1 MIPEEK
7 GSNMPMKLKREDM
20 KRRILN
26 YLDYMNDEDL
36 KEISV
41 TMYHI
46 SKRRMDLKI
55 KKDAE
60 MKREKE
66 SDAGE

>member
-1 MIPEEK
+1 
-7 GSNMPMKLKREDM
+7 MPMELKHEEMRN
-20 KRRILN
+20 RILN
-26 YLDYMNDEDL
+26 YLDYMNDDDL

>member
-1 MIPEEK
+1 
-7 GSNMPMKLKREDM
+7 MPMELKREDM
-20 KRRILN
+20 KSRILN
-26 YLDYMNDEDL
+26 YLDYMNDDDL

-60 MKREKE
+60 IKREKE

>member
-1 MIPEEK
+1 
-7 GSNMPMKLKREDM
+7 MPMELKREDM
-20 KRRILN
+20 KSRILN
-26 YLDYMNDEDL
+26 YLDYMNDDDL

-41 TMYHI
+41 TMYHL

>member
-1 MIPEEK
+1 
-7 GSNMPMKLKREDM
+7 MPMELKREDM
-20 KRRILN
+20 KSRILN
-26 YLDYMNDEDL
+26 YLDYMNDDDL

-46 SKRRMDLKI
+46 SKLRMDLKI

>member
-7 GSNMPMKLKREDM
+7 GSNMPMKLKHEDM

>member
-1 MIPEEK
+1 
-7 GSNMPMKLKREDM
+7 MPMELKREDM
-20 KRRILN
+20 KSRILN
-26 YLDYMNDEDL
+26 SLDYMNDEDL

>member
-1 MIPEEK
+1 
-7 GSNMPMKLKREDM
+7 MPMELKREDM
-20 KRRILN
+20 KSRILN

-60 MKREKE
+60 IKREKE

>member
-1 MIPEEK
+1 
-7 GSNMPMKLKREDM
+7 MPMELKREDM
-20 KRRILN
+20 KTRILN
-26 YLDYMNDEDL
+26 YLDYMNDDDL

-41 TMYHI
+41 NLYNI
-46 SKRRMDLKI
+46 SKRRIDLKI

-66 SDAGE
+66 TDASE

>member
-1 MIPEEK
+1 
-7 GSNMPMKLKREDM
+7 MPMELKREEM
-20 KRRILN
+20 KSRILN
-26 YLDYMNDEDL
+26 YLDYMNDDDL

-60 MKREKE
+60 IKREKE

>member
-1 MIPEEK
+1 MIPEKK
-7 GSNMPMKLKREDM
+7 GSNMPMKLKGEDM

-41 TMYHI
+41 TMYHT

-60 MKREKE
+60 IKREGG

>member
-1 MIPEEK
+1 
-7 GSNMPMKLKREDM
+7 MPMELKREDM
-20 KRRILN
+20 KSRILN
-26 YLDYMNDEDL
+26 YLDYMNDDDL

-60 MKREKE
+60 MKRDKE

>member
-1 MIPEEK
+1 
-7 GSNMPMKLKREDM
+7 MPMELKREDM
-20 KRRILN
+20 KSRILN
-26 YLDYMNDEDL
+26 YLDYMNDDDL

-46 SKRRMDLKI
+46 SKRRLDLKI

-60 MKREKE
+60 IKREKE

>member
-1 MIPEEK
+1 
-7 GSNMPMKLKREDM
+7 MPMEFKREDM
-20 KRRILN
+20 KSRILN
-26 YLDYMNDEDL
+26 YLDYMNDDDL

>member
-1 MIPEEK
+1 MIPEKK

-41 TMYHI
+41 TMYHT

-60 MKREKE
+60 MKREGG

>member
-1 MIPEEK
+1 ME
-7 GSNMPMKLKREDM
+7 LKREDM
-20 KRRILN
+20 KSRILN
-26 YLDYMNDEDL
+26 YLDYMNDDDL

>member
-1 MIPEEK
+1 
-7 GSNMPMKLKREDM
+7 MPMELKREEM
-20 KRRILN
+20 KSRILN
-26 YLDYMNDEDL
+26 YLDYMNDDDL

-55 KKDAE
+55 RKDAD
-60 MKREKE
+60 MKRAKE

>member
-1 MIPEEK
+1 MIPEKK

>member
-1 MIPEEK
+1 ME
-7 GSNMPMKLKREDM
+7 LKREDM
-20 KRRILN
+20 KSRILN

>member
-1 MIPEEK
+1 
-7 GSNMPMKLKREDM
+7 MPMELKREDM
-20 KRRILN
+20 KTRILN
-26 YLDYMNDEDL
+26 YLDYMNDDDL

-41 TMYHI
+41 NLYNI
-46 SKRRMDLKI
+46 SKRRIDLKI

>member
-1 MIPEEK
+1 ME
-7 GSNMPMKLKREDM
+7 LKREDM
-20 KRRILN
+20 KSRILN
-26 YLDYMNDEDL
+26 YLDYMNDDDL

-60 MKREKE
+60 IKREKE

>member
-1 MIPEEK
+1 
-7 GSNMPMKLKREDM
+7 MPMELKREDM
-20 KRRILN
+20 KSRILN
-26 YLDYMNDEDL
+26 YLDYMNDDDL

>member
-1 MIPEEK
+1 ME
-7 GSNMPMKLKREDM
+7 LKREDM
-20 KRRILN
+20 KSRILN
-26 YLDYMNDEDL
+26 YLDYMNDDDL

-66 SDAGE
+66 SDASE